1 MKSKSKFIIS
11 LICVFVIGL
20 FIGCTFLDSHNESTG
35 KAIKKEKI
43 SNVDVKYY
51 NGVKFYVIE
60 DDYTGDYDYQE
71 VSFSEYYNT
80 DIAEE
85 IVQTFNSTKLY
96 DYYDYVEFCKE
107 FNLFVKYTDTS
118 KKYMIVSYATIGTFN
133 VKARLANAIEE
144 DGKITLYL
152 WENVSGG
159 TADIG
164 AYFLVVPVD
173 ASVYQNEIVIT
184 FTDEE
189 YNNIVKYG
197 DIYGEYSGTVDK
209 PIIYI
214 YPEEEMNVTVKLLN
228 SSLLTV
234 SYPKYEDGWNV
245 IAKKDGTLFDLNT
258 NRSYYGLYYEGKN
271 SLATVKNDGFVVE
284 GKDTVDFLE
293 EKLEILGLNE
303 REINEFIVYWLPRL
317 EGNKY
322 NYIRF
327 ETLEEINNYMPMKI
341 SPEPDTFIR
350 VIMDYKALDKKVD
363 VEEQKLTK
371 VVRKGYSVVE
381 WGGSEIK

>member
-1 MKSKSKFIIS
+1 MERKSKFIIS
-11 LICVFVIGL
+11 LVCVFVIGL
-20 FIGCTFLDSHNESTG
+20 FIGCTFLSSYNENDE
-35 KAIKKEKI
+35 KVIAEEKI
-43 SNVDVKYY
+43 TNVDIKYNDGVKYY
-51 NGVKFYVIE
+51 IIE
-60 DDYTGDYDYQE
+60 DDYSGDYDYQE
-71 VSFSEYYNT
+71 VSFSEYYSSEL
-80 DIAEE
+80 AWK
-85 IVQTFNSTKLY
+85 IVQSFNSTKLY
-96 DYYDYVEFCKE
+96 DYYGYTEFCKD
-107 FNLFVKYTDTS
+107 FNLDVKYTDKN
-118 KKYMIVSYATIGTFN
+118 KKYMIVSYAVYGTFN
-133 VKARLANAIEE
+133 VKARLANAIEK

-173 ASVYQNEIVIT
+173 TNVYQNEIVIT

-197 DIYGEYSGTVDK
+197 NIYGGSGGSVDK
-209 PIIYI
+209 PILYI
-214 YPEEEMNVTVKLLN
+214 YPEEETNVSVKLLN
-228 SSLLTV
+228 SSLLTT

-245 IAKKDGTLFDLNT
+245 IAKKDGTLFDLDT

-271 SLATVKNDGFVVE
+271 SLAAVKNDGFVVE

-303 REINEFIVYWLPRL
+303 REINEFIIYWLPRL
-317 EGNKY
+317 EANKY

-327 ETLEEINNYMPMKI
+327 ETLDEINNYMPI
-341 SPEPDTFIR
+341 EINPEPDTFIR
-350 VIMDYKALDKKVD
+350 VIMDYKALDKKID
-363 VEEQKLTK
+363 VQEQKLTK